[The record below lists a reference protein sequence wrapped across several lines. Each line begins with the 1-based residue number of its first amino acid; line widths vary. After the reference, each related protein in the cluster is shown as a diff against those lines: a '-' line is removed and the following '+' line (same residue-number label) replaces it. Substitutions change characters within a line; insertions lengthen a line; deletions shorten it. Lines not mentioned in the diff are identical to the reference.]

1 MADITPRLGL
11 PLLAAAQAQKHVTH
25 NQALSAL
32 DALVQLACLDKDL
45 SAPPADP
52 AEGDR
57 YLVTATMPTG
67 AWAGLSGQIVRRED
81 GVWVGFEPRPG
92 WLAYLV
98 DEADLYV
105 FSGTAWSS
113 LKASLSAIESLA
125 RLGIGTSPDA
135 TNRFAVKSEA
145 ALFSWDDA
153 TPGSGDIRLTLN
165 RQASGKDAGLTFQTG
180 FSTRALLGTLGSDDV
195 GLKVSPDGASFST
208 AFTASAATGRL
219 SLARIEAP
227 LEVSAHPGALPDAP
241 AQTVLRVSG
250 ADGQPARLVLD
261 GFGVAAPGT
270 ISFRAA
276 GGTAAAPAALANGAS
291 LGQLS
296 AFGHGVTGYAGS
308 ARAEL
313 AFLAA
318 ETWTDAAQG
327 TRVAIRTTPA
337 GTTGS
342 AEVFSAEANGAVK
355 LAPLASAPSTGLALG
370 QIYADSTATA
380 LKWHTGAAWA
390 RISNFGKFAAAT
402 NFDNYIPAAA
412 WTKVQFNSADSN
424 DQGAFSAG
432 SNRFVAPEAGLY
444 GFDIALVFKAN
455 GGNAPSAFEARVHR
469 NGSSAGRGRA
479 SATGTLVDGVT
490 TLGLSSALTLAV
502 GDTVEVF
509 VRFTG
514 ADGYVA
520 ASDSLFAGRQLA

>member
-1 MADITPRLGL
+1 MADTTPRLGL

-25 NQALSAL
+25 NEALAAL

-45 SAPPADP
+45 SVPPADP

-57 YLVTATMPTG
+57 YLIAAASPTG
-67 AWAGLSGQIVRRED
+67 AWAGLSGQVVRYED
-81 GVWVGFEPRPG
+81 GIWVGAAPRPG

-113 LKASLSAIESLA
+113 LRVSLSAIESLA

-135 TNRFAVKSEA
+135 TNRFAVKSDA

-153 TPGSGDIRLTLN
+153 TPGSGHLRLALN
-165 RQASGKDAGLTFQTG
+165 KQAAARDAALAFQTG
-180 FSTRALLGTLGSDDV
+180 FSTRALFGTLGSDDV
-195 GLKVSPDGASFST
+195 VLKVSPDGASFLT
-208 AFTASAATGRL
+208 ALSASAATGHL
-219 SLARIEAP
+219 TLTRIDAP
-227 LEVSAHPGALPDAP
+227 LEVSANAGTLPDAP
-241 AQTVLRVSG
+241 TQTVLRVTG
-250 ADGQPARLVLD
+250 ADGQPARLTLD
-261 GFGVAAPGT
+261 GFGASGAVA
-270 ISFRAA
+270 FRAA
-276 GGTAAAPAALANGAS
+276 GGTAVAPSALASGAM
-291 LGQLS
+291 LGQIA
-296 AFGHGVTGYAGS
+296 AFGRGATGYGGA

-313 AFLAA
+313 SFLAA
-318 ETWTDAAQG
+318 EAWTDGAQG
-327 TRVAIRTTPA
+327 TRAAVRTTPA
-337 GTTGS
+337 GSTGS
-342 AEVFSAEANGAVK
+342 AEVFSVEANGAVK
-355 LAPLASAPSTGLALG
+355 LTPLASAPSTGLALG

-380 LKWHTGAAWA
+380 LKWHTGTAWM
-390 RISNFGKFAAAT
+390 RISNFAKFAAAT

-432 SNRFVAPEAGLY
+432 SNRFVAPEGGLY
-444 GFDIALVFKAN
+444 GFDAALAFKAN
-455 GGNAPSAFEARVHR
+455 GSNAPIAFEAQFYR
-469 NGSSAGRGRA
+469 NGGAAGRGRA
-479 SATGTLVDGVT
+479 AATGTLVDGVT
-490 TLGLSSALTLAV
+490 TLGLSSALKLTA

-520 ASDSLFAGRQLA
+520 ASDSLFAGRQMA